1 MTTLIAF
8 EDPNHEGNSP
18 KYHTGK
24 PCIEP
29 GCDKP
34 AGTWWSPYWCFEHN
48 VERIKRV
55 TRQFD
60 EILNYATKIQTPRD
74 CT

>member
-1 MTTLIAF
+1 MYGSMLAF

-24 PCIEP
+24 PCMTQ

-48 VERIKRV
+48 VERIKRID
-55 TRQFD
+55 TQFA
-60 EILNYATKIQTPRD
+60 EILKSRKGK
-74 CT
+74 